1 MTKLLSSRK
10 LSMDRVLDR
19 IWIGSSR
26 DADAPLAALG
36 FTGVLDLRDGR
47 RPISD
52 QVRVFHVANR
62 DGDPWTVAQIN
73 NALDFAERQ
82 VKKGRIL
89 IMCDA
94 AMSRSVSMTIG
105 YLVRTGW
112 DEASAYEAVR
122 RARPKA
128 APRRQMLAS
137 VLTAVR
143 L

>member
-1 MTKLLSSRK
+1 
-10 LSMDRVLDR
+10 MDRVLDR

-36 FTGVLDLRDGR
+36 FSAVIDLRDGR
-47 RPISD
+47 RAVAD
-52 QVRVFHVANR
+52 DRVLVYKIANR
-62 DGDPWTVAQIN
+62 DGDPWEAEQVR

-82 VKKGRIL
+82 VKRGRVL

-94 AMSRSVSMTIG
+94 AMSRSVAMTIG

-112 DEASAYEAVR
+112 DEASAHETVR

-128 APRRQMLAS
+128 APRQRMLAS
-137 VLTAVR
+137 VLAAVR
-143 L
+143 P

>member
-1 MTKLLSSRK
+1 
-10 LSMDRVLDR
+10 MDRVLDR
-19 IWIGSSR
+19 IWIGSTR
-26 DADAPLAALG
+26 DADAPLTALG

-47 RPISD
+47 RPVSD
-52 QVRVFHVANR
+52 AVQVFKVVNR
-62 DGDPWTVAQIN
+62 DGDPWDAEQVC

-82 VKKGRIL
+82 VKRGRVL

-112 DEASAYEAVR
+112 DVASAHEAVR

-128 APRRQMLAS
+128 APRQKMLAS
-137 VLTAVR
+137 VLAAISTVEK
-143 L
+143 

>member
-1 MTKLLSSRK
+1 
-10 LSMDRVLDR
+10 MDRVLDR
-19 IWIGSSR
+19 LWIGSTR

-52 QVRVFHVANR
+52 DHVRVFRVDNR
-62 DGDPWTVAQIN
+62 DGDPWTSTQIA
-73 NALDFAERQ
+73 NALDFAERHI
-82 VKKGRIL
+82 KRGRVL

-94 AMSRSVSMTIG
+94 AMSRSVAMTIG

-112 DEASAYEAVR
+112 DEASAHEAVR

-128 APRRQMLAS
+128 APRRAM
-137 VLTAVR
+137 LTAVLQAVR
-143 L
+143 P

>member
-1 MTKLLSSRK
+1 
-10 LSMDRVLDR
+10 MDRVLDR

-47 RPISD
+47 RAVADSH
-52 QVRVFHVANR
+52 VLVFKIVNR
-62 DGDPWTVAQIN
+62 DGDPWTVDQVCD
-73 NALDFAERQ
+73 ALDFAERQ
-82 VKKGRIL
+82 VKKGRVL

-112 DEASAYEAVR
+112 DETSAYEAVR

-137 VLTAVR
+137 VLAAVR

>member
-1 MTKLLSSRK
+1 
-10 LSMDRVLDR
+10 MDRVLDR

-26 DADAPLAALG
+26 DADAPLSALG
-36 FTGVLDLRDGR
+36 FSAVIDLRDGR
-47 RPISD
+47 RGISD
-52 QVRVFHVANR
+52 DRALVYKLVNR
-62 DGDPWTVAQIN
+62 DGDPWNAEQVC

-82 VKKGRIL
+82 VKRGRVL

-112 DEASAYEAVR
+112 DEASAHETVR

-128 APRRQMLAS
+128 APRQRMLAS
-137 VLTAVR
+137 VLAAVR
-143 L
+143 P

>member
-1 MTKLLSSRK
+1 
-10 LSMDRVLDR
+10 MDRVLDR

-36 FTGVLDLRDGR
+36 FSAVIDLRDGR
-47 RPISD
+47 RGVAD
-52 QVRVFHVANR
+52 DRVLIYKLINR
-62 DGDPWTVAQIN
+62 DGDPWDADQVR

-82 VKKGRIL
+82 VKRGRVL

-94 AMSRSVSMTIG
+94 AMSRSVAMTIG

-112 DEASAYEAVR
+112 DEASAHETVR

-128 APRRQMLAS
+128 APRQRMLAS
-137 VLTAVR
+137 VLAAVR
-143 L
+143 P

>member
-1 MTKLLSSRK
+1 
-10 LSMDRVLDR
+10 MDRVLDR
-19 IWIGSSR
+19 IWIGSTR

-36 FTGVLDLRDGR
+36 FSAVIDLRDGR
-47 RPISD
+47 RAVSD
-52 QVRVFHVANR
+52 GAVHVYKVVNR
-62 DGDPWTVAQIN
+62 DGDPWTVDQVR

-82 VKKGRIL
+82 VKRGRVL

-94 AMSRSVSMTIG
+94 AMSRSVAMTIG

-112 DEASAYEAVR
+112 DEASAHEAVR

-128 APRRQMLAS
+128 APRARMLAS

-143 L
+143 S